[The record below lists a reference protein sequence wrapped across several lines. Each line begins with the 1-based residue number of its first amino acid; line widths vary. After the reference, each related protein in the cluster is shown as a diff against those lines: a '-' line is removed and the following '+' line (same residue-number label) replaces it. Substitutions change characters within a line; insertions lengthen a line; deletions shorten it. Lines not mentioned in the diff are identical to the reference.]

1 MIEQHITLLLISFS
15 LLLTLLVC
23 KTSSSYLFA
32 KLNAYADNHQI
43 YSSNLDHLH
52 WKNAFVKKFMSQIS
66 GIKTMV

>member
-23 KTSSSYLFA
+23 KTSSYLFA

-52 WKNAFVKKFMSQIS
+52 WKNAFVKKLMSQIS

>member
-23 KTSSSYLFA
+23 KTSSYLFA

-52 WKNAFVKKFMSQIS
+52 WKSAFVKKLMSQIS